1 LTAEAVQGFNDSGP
15 ADGQA
20 SQSLDGRERLVDV
33 QMLIAGE
40 PVAGDGSRIP
50 IHDPFRDEIVATVPA
65 ATPGDVERAL
75 TAAEAGARHM
85 ARTSG
90 GERAAVLEQV
100 AELVAAEAEDLAR
113 TIVREQ
119 GKTLMEARREVSRVP
134 DLLRL
139 CAGEARR
146 IGGETVPLDQGPDGV
161 GRLGLTLRVP
171 VGVVVAITPFN
182 YPLLL
187 VAHKLG
193 PAFAAGNAVI
203 LKPATATPLSGLRLA
218 QLFAEAGAH
227 PGAMQCITGSGSG
240 VGMPLCADE
249 RVRAITFTGSEPAG
263 DAIVR
268 AAGVKH
274 HLMELGANCP
284 LIVAADADLAQ
295 AAEATALGGYANAG
309 QACISAQRVL
319 VEQRVYDDF
328 LDALS
333 ARVGRIR
340 AGDPMSESSTMG
352 PLVSA
357 GEAERVAAIVAQAAD
372 AGARIVTGGER
383 EGALHAPTIVADV
396 SIESRLFCEEL
407 FGPAVGVTPVAD
419 LEEALALA
427 NRSEYGLGAGIFTRD
442 VHAALRFV
450 REIEAGVIQINWSPL
465 WRADSMPYGGL
476 KRSGIGK
483 EGPRWAVEELTE
495 LKTVVFH
502 PPA

>member
-1 LTAEAVQGFNDSGP
+1 
-15 ADGQA
+15 
-20 SQSLDGRERLVDV
+20 VDA

-40 PVAGDGSRIP
+40 PVPGEGARIA
-50 IHDPFRDEIVATVPA
+50 IHDPFRDELVATVPD
-65 ATPGDVERAL
+65 ATPAELERAL
-75 TAAEAGARHM
+75 AAAEAGARQM
-85 ARTSG
+85 ARSSA
-90 GERAAVLEQV
+90 GERAAILERV
-100 AELVAAEAEDLAR
+100 AELVAAEAEELAV

-119 GKTLMEARREVSRVP
+119 GKTLGEARREVGRVP

-146 IGGETVPLDQGPDGV
+146 IGGETVPLDQGADGI

-203 LKPATATPLSGLRLA
+203 LKPATTTPLSGLRLA

-227 PGAMQCITGSGSG
+227 PGAMQCVTGSGSR
-240 VGMPLCADE
+240 VGMPLCADP

-263 DAIVR
+263 AAIV
-268 AAGVKH
+268 AGSGVKH

-295 AAEATALGGYANAG
+295 AADATAIGGYSNAG
-309 QACISAQRVL
+309 QACISAQRIL
-319 VEQRVYDDF
+319 VERAVYEDF
-328 LDALS
+328 LDVLA
-333 ARVGRIR
+333 ARVGRIS
-340 AGDPMSESSTMG
+340 AGDPMTDEATMG
-352 PLVSA
+352 PLIDA
-357 GEAERVAAIVAQAAD
+357 GEAERVAAIVAQATA
-372 AGARIVTGGER
+372 AGGRVVQGGER
-383 EGALHAPTIVADV
+383 DGSLHAPTIVADV
-396 SIESRLFCEEL
+396 APDSRLFCEEL
-407 FGPAVGVTPVAD
+407 FGPAVGVTPVD
-419 LEEALALA
+419 SLDEALALA

-442 VHAALRFV
+442 IHAALRFV

-502 PPA
+502 PPPEN

>member
-1 LTAEAVQGFNDSGP
+1 MDA
-15 ADGQA
+15 
-20 SQSLDGRERLVDV
+20 

-40 PVAGDGSRIP
+40 PTSGDGDRLSIR
-50 IHDPFRDEIVATVPA
+50 DPFRGELVATVPA
-65 ATPGDVERAL
+65 ASPADVERAL
-75 TAAEAGARHM
+75 AAATEGARHM

-90 GERAAVLEQV
+90 GERAAILERV
-100 AELVAAEAEDLAR
+100 AELVAGEAEELAT

-119 GKTLMEARREVSRVP
+119 GKTLGEARREVGRVP

-146 IGGETVPLDQGPDGV
+146 LGGETVPLDQGADGV

-203 LKPATATPLSGLRLA
+203 LKPATQTPLSGLRLA

-227 PGAMQCITGSGSG
+227 PGAMQCLTGSGAG
-240 VGMPLCADE
+240 VGMPLCVDE
-249 RVRAITFTGSEPAG
+249 RVRAITFTGSEPVG
-263 DAIVR
+263 QAIVR

-284 LIVAADADLAQ
+284 LIVAADADLEQ
-295 AAEATALGGYANAG
+295 AADATAIGGYSNAG
-309 QACISAQRVL
+309 QACISAQRIL
-319 VEQRVYDDF
+319 VEQPVYEDF
-328 LDALS
+328 LDALATRV
-333 ARVGRIR
+333 ARI
-340 AGDPMSESSTMG
+340 APGDPMTEAATMG
-352 PLVSA
+352 PLISEA
-357 GEAERVAAIVAQAAD
+357 EAERVEGILSQATA
-372 AGARIVTGGER
+372 AGARVVFGGER
-383 EGALHAPTIVADV
+383 DGALHAPTILADV
-396 SIESRLFCEEL
+396 TPESRLFCEEL

-419 LEEALALA
+419 LDEAFALA
-427 NRSEYGLGAGIFTRD
+427 NRSEYGLGAGIFTTNVND
-442 VHAALRFV
+442 ALRFV

-483 EGPRWAVEELTE
+483 EGPRWAIEELTE

-502 PPA
+502 PPSPK

>member
-1 LTAEAVQGFNDSGP
+1 MDSGTEKP
-15 ADGQA
+15 APVI
-20 SQSLDGRERLVDV
+20 LTEREPVDAE
-33 QMLIAGE
+33 MLIAGE
-40 PVAGDGSRIP
+40 ATPGRGARVAIR
-50 IHDPFRDEIVATVPA
+50 DPFRDDVVATVPEASPEELEQALWA
-65 ATPGDVERAL
+65 AAH
-75 TAAEAGARHM
+75 GARHM
-85 ARTSG
+85 AGVSG
-90 GERAAVLEQV
+90 GERASILERV
-100 AELVAAEAEDLAR
+100 AELVAQEAEELAT

-119 GKTLMEARREVSRVP
+119 GKTLGEAHREVARVP
-134 DLLRL
+134 ELLRL

-146 IGGETVPLDQGPDGV
+146 LGGETVPLDQGPDGI

-218 QLFAEAGAH
+218 ALFAEAGAH
-227 PGAMQCITGSGSG
+227 PGAMQCVTGSGSR

-263 DAIVR
+263 RAI
-268 AAGVKH
+268 AAGAGVKR
-274 HLMELGANCP
+274 LLLELGANCP
-284 LIVAADADLAQ
+284 LIVAADADLEQ
-295 AAEATALGGYANAG
+295 AAEATAIGGYANAG
-309 QACISAQRVL
+309 QACISAQRIL
-319 VEQRVYDDF
+319 VERAAYGEF

-333 ARVGRIR
+333 ARVGRIC
-340 AGDPMSESSTMG
+340 AGDPMSSEATMG
-352 PLVSA
+352 PLISA
-357 GEAERVAAIVAQAAD
+357 EEAQRVADVVEQATG
-372 AGARIVTGGER
+372 AGARVVRGGER
-383 EGALHAPTIVADV
+383 DGALHAPTIVADV
-396 SIESRLFCEEL
+396 APESRLFREEL

-419 LEEALALA
+419 LDEALMLA
-427 NRSEYGLGAGIFTRD
+427 NRSEYGLGAGIFTTN

-502 PPA
+502 PPPPK

>member
-1 LTAEAVQGFNDSGP
+1 
-15 ADGQA
+15 
-20 SQSLDGRERLVDV
+20 
-33 QMLIAGE
+33 MLIAGE
-40 PVAGDGSRIP
+40 PTTGEGPRIT
-50 IHDPFRDEIVATVPA
+50 IRDPFRDEVVATVPD
-65 ATPGDVERAL
+65 ATPTEIERAL
-75 TAAEAGARHM
+75 QAAEAGAREM
-85 ARTSG
+85 ARSSG
-90 GERAAVLEQV
+90 GERAAILERV
-100 AELVAAEAEDLAR
+100 AELVTAEAEELAV

-119 GKTLMEARREVSRVP
+119 GKTLGEARREAGRVP

-146 IGGETVPLDQGPDGV
+146 LGGETVPLDQGADGV
-161 GRLGLTLRVP
+161 GRLGFTLRVP

-203 LKPATATPLSGLRLA
+203 LKPATTTPLSGLRLA

-227 PGAMQCITGSGSG
+227 PGAMQCLTGSGAG
-240 VGMPLCADE
+240 VGMPLCADP
-249 RVRAITFTGSEPAG
+249 RVRAITFTGSEPVG
-263 DAIVR
+263 NAIV
-268 AAGVKH
+268 AGSGVKH

-295 AAEATALGGYANAG
+295 AAEATAVGGYANAG

-319 VEQRVYDDF
+319 VERQAYADF

-333 ARVGRIR
+333 ARVGRIK
-340 AGDPMSESSTMG
+340 AGDPLTEATTMG
-352 PLVSA
+352 PLIDA
-357 GEAERVAAIVAQAAD
+357 GEAQRVAAIVAQATES
-372 AGARIVTGGER
+372 GARVVQGGEHD
-383 EGALHAPTIVADV
+383 GALHAPTVVADV
-396 SIESRLFCEEL
+396 SPDSRLFGEEL
-407 FGPAVGVTPVAD
+407 FGPAVGVTPVDD
-419 LEEALALA
+419 LDEALALA
-427 NRSEYGLGAGIFTRD
+427 NRSDYGLGAGIFTSN

-450 REIEAGVIQINWSPL
+450 REIEAGVVQVNWSPL

-502 PPA
+502 PPPPE

>member
-1 LTAEAVQGFNDSGP
+1 MEA
-15 ADGQA
+15 
-20 SQSLDGRERLVDV
+20 

-40 PVAGDGSRIP
+40 PTFGEGARIS
-50 IHDPFRDEIVATVPA
+50 IRDPFRGEVVATVADATA
-65 ATPGDVERAL
+65 AELERAL
-75 TAAEAGARHM
+75 AAAAAGARFQS
-85 ARTSG
+85 RTSG
-90 GERAAVLEQV
+90 GERAQILERV
-100 AELVAAEAEDLAR
+100 AELVAAEAEELAR

-119 GKTLMEARREVSRVP
+119 GKTLGEARREVGRVP

-146 IGGETVPLDQGPDGV
+146 IGGETVPLDQGADGV

-203 LKPATATPLSGLRLA
+203 LKPATVTPLSGLRLA

-227 PGAMQCITGSGSG
+227 PGAMQCVTGSGAA
-240 VGMPLCADE
+240 VGMPLCVDE
-249 RVRAITFTGSEPAG
+249 RVRAITFTGSEPVG
-263 DAIVR
+263 NAIVR

-295 AAEATALGGYANAG
+295 AVEATTVGGYANAG

-319 VEQRVYDDF
+319 VERSVYDDF
-328 LDALS
+328 LDAL
-333 ARVGRIR
+333 ATRVGRIR
-340 AGDPMSESSTMG
+340 AGDPMSEETTMG
-352 PLVSA
+352 PLVSEQ
-357 GEAERVAAIVAQAAD
+357 EAERVAAIVAQAAGD
-372 AGARIVTGGER
+372 GARVVAGGER
-383 EGALHAPTIVADV
+383 DGALHAPTVVADV
-396 SIESRLFCEEL
+396 APDTRLFGEEL

-419 LEEALALA
+419 LDEALALA
-427 NRSEYGLGAGIFTRD
+427 NRSEYGLGAGIFTSN

-450 REIEAGVIQINWSPL
+450 REIEAGVIQVNWSPL

-483 EGPRWAVEELTE
+483 EGPRWAIEELTE

>member
-1 LTAEAVQGFNDSGP
+1 MDA
-15 ADGQA
+15 
-20 SQSLDGRERLVDV
+20 

-40 PVAGDGSRIP
+40 PVPGDGARIP
-50 IHDPFRDEIVATVPA
+50 IRDPFRDEVVATVPQA
-65 ATPGDVERAL
+65 SPQEIERAL
-75 TAAEAGARHM
+75 AAAHEGARHM

-90 GERAAVLEQV
+90 GERAAILERV
-100 AELVAAEAEDLAR
+100 AELVAAEADALAT

-119 GKTLMEARREVSRVP
+119 GKTLGEARREVGRVP

-146 IGGETVPLDQGPDGV
+146 LGGETVPLDQGADGA

-203 LKPATATPLSGLRLA
+203 LKPATVTPLSGLRLA

-227 PGAMQCITGSGSG
+227 PGAMQCLTGSGSR
-240 VGMPLCADE
+240 VGMPLCADD

-263 DAIVR
+263 AAIV
-268 AAGVKH
+268 AGAGVKH
-274 HLMELGANCP
+274 FLMELGANCP

-295 AAEATALGGYANAG
+295 AAEATAIGGYSNAG
-309 QACISAQRVL
+309 QACISAQRIL
-319 VEQRVYDDF
+319 VEQPVYDDF
-328 LDALS
+328 LDALA
-333 ARVGRIR
+333 ARVARI
-340 AGDPMSESSTMG
+340 APGDPMTEAATMG
-352 PLVSA
+352 PLIDV
-357 GEAERVAAIVAQAAD
+357 GEAERVAGILAQATG
-372 AGARIVTGGER
+372 AGARVVSGGER
-383 EGALHAPTIVADV
+383 DGALHAPTILADV
-396 SIESRLFCEEL
+396 TPDSRLFREEL
-407 FGPAVGVTPVAD
+407 FGPAVGVTSVASLD
-419 LEEALALA
+419 EAFALA
-427 NRSEYGLGAGIFTRD
+427 NRSAYGLGAGIFTSN

-450 REIEAGVIQINWSPL
+450 REIEAGVIQVNWSPL

-502 PPA
+502 PPSPE

>member
-1 LTAEAVQGFNDSGP
+1 
-15 ADGQA
+15 
-20 SQSLDGRERLVDV
+20 VDA

-40 PVAGDGSRIP
+40 LASGEGARIP
-50 IHDPFRDEIVATVPA
+50 IHDPFRGEQVATVPD
-65 ATPGDVERAL
+65 ATPAELERAL
-75 TAAEAGARHM
+75 AAAEAGARHQ
-85 ARTSG
+85 AGTSG
-90 GERAAVLEQV
+90 GERGAILERV
-100 AELVAAEAEDLAR
+100 AELVAAEAEELAR

-119 GKTLMEARREVSRVP
+119 GKTLGEARREVGRVP
-134 DLLRL
+134 ELLRL
-139 CAGEARR
+139 CGGEARR
-146 IGGETVPLDQGPDGV
+146 IGGETIPLDQGADGV

-203 LKPATATPLSGLRLA
+203 LKPATTTPLSGLRLA

-227 PGAMQCITGSGSG
+227 PGAMQCLTGSGSG

-249 RVRAITFTGSEPAG
+249 RVRAVTFTGSEPVGKAIHAG
-263 DAIVR
+263 
-268 AAGVKH
+268 AGVKH
-274 HLMELGANCP
+274 LLLELGANCP

-295 AAEATALGGYANAG
+295 AAEATAVGGYSNAG

-319 VEQRVYDDF
+319 VEQPVYADF
-328 LDALS
+328 LDALA

-340 AGDPMSESSTMG
+340 AGDPLDEEATMG
-352 PLVSA
+352 PLVSEQ
-357 GEAERVAAIVAQAAD
+357 EAERVAEIVAQAAD
-372 AGARIVTGGER
+372 DGARVVTGGER
-383 EGALHAPTIVADV
+383 DGSVYAATVVADV
-396 SIESRLFCEEL
+396 APDTRLFREEL
-407 FGPAVGVTPVAD
+407 FGPAVGVTPVPD
-419 LEEALALA
+419 LDAALALA
-427 NRSEYGLGAGIFTRD
+427 NRSEYGLGAGIFTTN

-450 REIEAGVIQINWSPL
+450 REIEAGVIQVNWSPL